1 MTGTA
6 FTRPF
11 ESLRDRAGGILM
23 HGRDWRGGRKP
34 VPAGVRSATRGMEP
48 KGGTPESASKMASL
62 PFLRPGFL
70 AKTRKFIRG
79 HLTRP
84 PWRYLFAEKNGKC
97 SFGTLVFCR
106 KKRRKKK
113 KKLEL
118 GKGTCYAVGT
128 VAELFYLAHEV
139 YVQKLGLYVCT
150 CF

>member
-1 MTGTA
+1 MTGSFVWHDRFVCLANFYTA
-6 FTRPF
+6 
-11 ESLRDRAGGILM
+11 LR
-23 HGRDWRGGRKP
+23 
-34 VPAGVRSATRGMEP
+34 EP
-48 KGGTPESASKMASL
+48 QGPPSMAL
-62 PFLRPGFL
+62 LL
-70 AKTRKFIRG
+70 
-79 HLTRP
+79 L
-84 PWRYLFAEKNGKC
+84 KNGKC

-150 CF
+150 GLEFLAGNFL